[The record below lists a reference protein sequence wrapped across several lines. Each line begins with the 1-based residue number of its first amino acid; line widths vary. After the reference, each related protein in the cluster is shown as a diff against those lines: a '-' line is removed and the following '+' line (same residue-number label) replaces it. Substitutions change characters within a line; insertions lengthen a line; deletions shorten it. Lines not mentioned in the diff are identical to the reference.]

1 MDTIQGRVLESLR
14 SVQAFFDKYVE
25 KLADIANGVQRKKLD
40 ALVIEL
46 EGHVGA
52 QSGSVLA
59 AKGATQK
66 HLALREALLRDH
78 MAKIA
83 GIAAAELPMI
93 PELEVFKMPKGEP
106 SIERLRSAAMG
117 MAKAAAPYADVLVT
131 GGLSPNFIDQLVAAA
146 DATVVSVGTRKQNRV
161 GGVAATEGLKKTLS
175 KARTRVHA
183 LDALVKSA
191 LKDDPSML
199 AAWRTAKRV
208 EKYVS
213 SQTSVTAQPVVP
225 PTTVAVV
232 PAIPA
237 HVPQTGTAGAVP
249 PSATV

>member
-1 MDTIQGRVLESLR
+1 MDTVQGRVLESLR
-14 SVQAFFDKYVE
+14 SVQAFFDKYVAL
-25 KLADIANGVQRKKLD
+25 LAGIANGVQRQKLD

-52 QSGSVLA
+52 QSGSALA

-66 HLALREALLRDH
+66 HQALREALLRDH
-78 MAKIA
+78 MAKVA
-83 GIAAAELPMI
+83 GIAAAELPGI
-93 PELEVFKMPKGEP
+93 PELEVFKMPKGAP

-117 MAKAAAPYADVLVT
+117 MAQAAAPYADVFVA
-131 GGLSPNFIDQLVAAA
+131 GGLSPDFIDQLVAAA
-146 DATVVSVGTRKQNRV
+146 NATVVSVGTRKQNRV

-175 KARTRVHA
+175 NARKRVHA

-191 LKDDPSML
+191 LKDNPSML

-208 EKYVS
+208 EKFVS
-213 SQTSVTAQPVVP
+213 SQVPVTAQPVAAP
-225 PTTVAVV
+225 ATVAAVA
-232 PAIPA
+232 AIPA
-237 HVPQTGTAGAVP
+237 HIPPTGTASAAA